1 MCSAARKAR
10 QQGNGVARII
20 YIEDD
25 PLIGDV
31 VKDILTAAGHLI
43 GVVPHGTLG
52 FDTVAFKK
60 PELVILDLGL
70 PGMSGLE
77 VLTELRRL
85 PATYLTPILVLTAN
99 RDEAVAEQAMGAG
112 ASSVMTKPFEPQDLI
127 ARVDEVLRNNPFS
140 LTDRIRASR
149 ADRS

>member
-1 MCSAARKAR
+1 M
-10 QQGNGVARII
+10 ARII
-20 YIEDD
+20 CVEDD
-25 PLIGDV
+25 PLMGEV
-31 VKDILTAAGHLI
+31 VKDILTEAGHLI
-43 GVVPHGTLG
+43 GVVSHGTLG

-77 VLTELRRL
+77 ILAELRRL

-99 RDEAVAEQAMGAG
+99 RDAAVGDEAMGAG
-112 ASSVMTKPFEPQDLI
+112 ASSVMTKPFAPEALV

-140 LTDRIRASR
+140 LTERMRALR
-149 ADRS
+149 ANRS